1 MDDAAVLGMGWV
13 LQLDGS
19 YSIFIFICLF
29 FWVLC
34 SMGLLKSYA
43 GSQFVIVLGMR
54 VLKSAGVSLAQ
65 LLSFVFNEDEGFEE
79 G

>member
-1 MDDAAVLGMGWV
+1 MGAAIRWV
-13 LQLDGS
+13 LLNFHF
-19 YSIFIFICLF
+19 YLFIFLG
-29 FWVLC
+29 C
-34 SMGLLKSYA
+34 SMGLLKSYG

-54 VLKSAGVSLAQ
+54 VLKSDGVSLAQ

>member
-1 MDDAAVLGMGWV
+1 MG
-13 LQLDGS
+13 
-19 YSIFIFICLF
+19 FICLF

-34 SMGLLKSYA
+34 SMGLLKSYG

-54 VLKSAGVSLAQ
+54 VLKSDGVSLAQ
-65 LLSFVFNEDEGFEE
+65 LMSFVFNEDEGFEE